1 MFSCDAAWAVMP
13 DCVVD
18 ELDDS
23 DERDDDGVR
32 LRWPVVG
39 GAKYEP
45 FAVV

>member
-1 MFSCDAAWAVMP
+1 MP

-23 DERDDDGVR
+23 DDREDDGVR
-32 LRWPVVG
+32 LRCPAVG

-45 FAVV
+45 FAVE

>member
-1 MFSCDAAWAVMP
+1 MP

-32 LRWPVVG
+32 LRCPTVG

-45 FAVV
+45 FAVVW

>member
-1 MFSCDAAWAVMP
+1 MP
-13 DCVVD
+13 DDVVD

-32 LRWPVVG
+32 LRCPAVG

-45 FAVV
+45 FVVV

>member
-1 MFSCDAAWAVMP
+1 MP
-13 DCVVD
+13 DCVVE

-23 DERDDDGVR
+23 DDRDDDGVR
-32 LRWPVVG
+32 LRCPAAG

>member
-1 MFSCDAAWAVMP
+1 MP
-13 DCVVD
+13 DCVVE

-23 DERDDDGVR
+23 DDRDDDGVR
-32 LRWPVVG
+32 LRCCPAVG